1 MEITMSTKDL
11 EVTPPNADSA
21 SGKPAPKA
29 HPAPPMLWM
38 LLPVALL
45 ALLAFLSR

>member
-1 MEITMSTKDL
+1 MSAKDR
-11 EVTPPNADSA
+11 EVSSVNVDSA
-21 SGKPAPKA
+21 AHEAGPKK

>member
-11 EVTPPNADSA
+11 EASAPNADSA
-21 SGKPAPKA
+21 TSKQAPKA
-29 HPAPPMLWM
+29 HPAPSMLWM
-38 LLPVALL
+38 LLPVGLL